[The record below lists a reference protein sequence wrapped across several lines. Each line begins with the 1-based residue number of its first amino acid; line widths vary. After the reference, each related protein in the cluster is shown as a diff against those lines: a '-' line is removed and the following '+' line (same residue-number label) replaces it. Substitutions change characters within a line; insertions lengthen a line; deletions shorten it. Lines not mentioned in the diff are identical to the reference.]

1 MNSINTCPKYGE
13 VYLVNFDPSTGH
25 EYQKMRPAVV
35 IQSDNQLKQS
45 NLVTVMP
52 LTSQIRKKW
61 PEDILV
67 KKNHSNC
74 LFADSIIKVHSIASF
89 DQIRF
94 IKKIGILDR
103 QTMELI
109 KHYLKIHFGLY

>member
-1 MNSINTCPKYGE
+1 MNSIDTHPKYGE

-25 EYQKMRPAVV
+25 EYQKMRPAIV
-35 IQSDNQLKQS
+35 IQSDDQLKRTS
-45 NLVTVMP
+45 FVTIMP

-89 DQIRF
+89 DKARF
-94 IKKIGILDR
+94 IKKIGVLDK
-103 QTMELI
+103 QTMDEI
-109 KHYLKIHFGLY
+109 KTYLKIHFGL